1 MTLLHVGNMEDTALI
16 LSRLDSIKKELDY
29 IKQHM
34 IDPDIILTGD
44 DLEALHQAEEDEKK
58 GKAKRL
64 T

>member
-1 MTLLHVGNMEDTALI
+1 MEDTALI